1 MCTYGLYTES
11 TEYIFSNTMNLTP
24 VTVTGGQTVT
34 AKKSTKSMILHQK
47 VQNDIQIKS
56 PLFIL

>member
-1 MCTYGLYTES
+1 MYCLYTES

-24 VTVTGGQTVT
+24 VTVRGQTIT
-34 AKKSTKSMILHQK
+34 AKKKSTKSMNLHQK
-47 VQNDIQIKS
+47 VQDDIKRKS